1 MTRLKIGI
9 QVFLP
14 IFFATIIVVFPVVIK
29 WFTPTRIKGVD
40 SVAESMVNVAS
51 IDLGLFAAII
61 GVIVAFWDRTVF
73 VKMRESGETQF
84 QFFALEAMA
93 LISNFALLMGTLV
106 VQIRAN
112 FNNSVQTVVLTTWL
126 VLIIMAVYFTFQAL
140 LIMFKT
146 VIYADEKKQ
155 IYIK

>member
-61 GVIVAFWDRTVF
+61 GVIVAFWDRTVDRLCKNEG
-73 VKMRESGETQF
+73 VRGNT
-84 QFFALEAMA
+84 
-93 LISNFALLMGTLV
+93 ISIFCPRGYGTD
-106 VQIRAN
+106 
-112 FNNSVQTVVLTTWL
+112 
-126 VLIIMAVYFTFQAL
+126 
-140 LIMFKT
+140 FKFCT
-146 VIYADEKKQ
+146 ADGN
-155 IYIK
+155 IGGSN